1 MMLSSGFVAAHHA
14 DRLNGGLL
22 HLLEG
27 FAVDAVTALKV
38 LNLALHNELCERVYL
53 GQKRI

>member
-1 MMLSSGFVAAHHA
+1 MVSSGFVAAHHA

-22 HLLEG
+22 HLLKG